1 MSGLKHAVKRTRF
14 ELQVVNGV
22 RPVRRSEV
30 ARISI
35 ILICFFGCR
44 LPSICLAEDTVAAPE
59 NDAAEYTEDERSHWS
74 FVERS
79 DPGVPNFISELDQEW
94 IHNPI
99 DAFVL
104 QKLKA
109 AGLQPA
115 PPADRRTLIR
125 RVYFDLIGLPPSPE
139 DIRRFVEDDSPAA
152 YSTLIEDLLARP
164 HYGERWGQHWLDVV
178 RFSET
183 EGFEY
188 DYHHEEAWRYRDYV
202 IDAFNSDK
210 PYDRFVMEQLAGDEM
225 VFSSDERE
233 RRQEAQIAAGF
244 HRLGPIRRNAGNP
257 EVAFSRNEVLT
268 EMTNIVG
275 TTFLGLTLGCARC
288 HDHMYDPIRQKDYY
302 QLQAFMAATH
312 DNDIPIADESTQI
325 QWKQTTESIQAEID
339 ALNEKLEES
348 SEQDRTTIES
358 RIKALQS
365 QKPQPLPSLFSV
377 KNDFP
382 NRTPVHLLDA
392 GDEFKRGIPVGMRT
406 LGVLNA
412 GEQKEVPADTERPKL
427 LMAEWITNPAHP
439 LPARV
444 MVNRIWHYHFGRGI
458 VETVNDF
465 GFNGDEPSH
474 PELLDYLAER
484 FVNNGWS
491 IKSMHRLMLLSNT
504 YQQSSTHPN
513 QQEAMAVDAGN
524 KYLWH
529 FRRRRLEAEEIRDAM
544 LSVSGRLNSDA
555 GGPSIMVPVEPELID
570 LLFKP
575 AQWQVTADTRQH
587 DRRSVYLLAK
597 RNLRLPFLE
606 VFDQPD
612 LQTSC
617 GCRVSST
624 HAPQALEMLNGSLSN
639 DLAASFARRIRLE
652 AGEETAAQIRLAFLL
667 ATGRPPTDVQQA
679 VADDFLKTEP
689 GSEFALAM
697 FSLNGFLYVD

>member
-1 MSGLKHAVKRTRF
+1 MYAESGRRSAVQTVIDVQHFRETGVKRVSTLLVYSF
-14 ELQVVNGV
+14 LCCL
-22 RPVRRSEV
+22 
-30 ARISI
+30 A
-35 ILICFFGCR
+35 
-44 LPSICLAEDTVAAPE
+44 SICLAEETAVASEGDTG
-59 NDAAEYTEDERSHWS
+59 EYTDGERSHWS

-79 DPGVPNFISELDQEW
+79 SPDIPEFTSGSDQEW
-94 IHNPI
+94 ICNPV

-104 QKLKA
+104 RKLKS
-109 AGLQPA
+109 AGLEPA

-125 RVYFDLIGLPPSPE
+125 RVYFDLTGLPPSPE
-139 DIRRFVEDDSPAA
+139 DVERFVEDPSPAA
-152 YSTLIEDLLARP
+152 YSTLIEDLLAMP
-164 HYGERWGQHWLDVV
+164 QYGERWGQHWLDVV

-188 DYHHEEAWRYRDYV
+188 DYHYEEAWRYRDYV

-225 VFSSDERE
+225 VFSSDDKED
-233 RRQEAQIAAGF
+233 RQEAQVAAGF

-312 DNDIPIADESTQI
+312 DNNIPLADEATQV
-325 QWKQTTESIQAEID
+325 QWKETTESIQAEID
-339 ALNEKLEES
+339 ALNEKLAES
-348 SEQDRTTIES
+348 SEQDRTTIDS
-358 RIKALQS
+358 QIKALES
-365 QKPQPLPSLFSV
+365 QRPAPLPSLFSV

-382 NRTPVHLLDA
+382 NRTPIHLLEA
-392 GDEFKRGIPVGMRT
+392 GDEFKRGIRVGMRT
-406 LGVLNA
+406 LGVLNVGQQTDA
-412 GEQKEVPADTERPKL
+412 PVDIKRPRL
-427 LMAEWITNPAHP
+427 LMAQWITEPAHP

-458 VETVNDF
+458 VGTVNDF

-474 PELLDYLAER
+474 PKLLDYLADR
-484 FVNNGWS
+484 FVRDGWS
-491 IKSMHRLMLLSNT
+491 IKSMHRLMLLSST
-504 YQQSSTHPN
+504 YQQSSKHPAK
-513 QQEAMAVDAGN
+513 EKAIAIDAGN
-524 KYLWH
+524 RLVWR
-529 FRRRRLEAEEIRDAM
+529 FQRRRLEAEEIRDAM
-544 LSVSGRLNSDA
+544 LSVSGRLNPDA
-555 GGPSIMVPVEPELID
+555 GGPSVMVPVEPELID

-575 AQWQVTADTRQH
+575 AQWQVTADTSQH
-587 DRRSVYLLAK
+587 DRRSVYLIAK

-639 DLAASFARRIRLE
+639 DLAGCFAERLRLE
-652 AGEETAAQIRLAFLL
+652 AGENIVAQIRHAFLL
-667 ATGRPPTDVQQA
+667 ATGHPPTKAQEA
-679 VADDFLKTEP
+679 VAYDFLKTEP
-689 GSEFALAM
+689 RSEFALAL